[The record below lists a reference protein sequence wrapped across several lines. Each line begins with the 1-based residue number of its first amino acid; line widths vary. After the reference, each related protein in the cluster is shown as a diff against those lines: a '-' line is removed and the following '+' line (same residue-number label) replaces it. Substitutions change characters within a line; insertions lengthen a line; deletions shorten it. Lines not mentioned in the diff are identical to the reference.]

1 MKNIYD
7 QKEQSISEEVKVDDT
22 SWTES
27 GLIVCPTA
35 VIPGSYFT
43 CTLQIDYDDNFA
55 KIGKVRSKFNYTPL
69 DEHQLVLCFFL
80 SQ

>member
-7 QKEQSISEEVKVDDT
+7 QKEQFISEEVKVDDT

-27 GLIVCPTA
+27 GLMVCPAA

-43 CTLQIDYDDNFA
+43 CTIQIDYDDGFA
-55 KIGKVRSKFNYTPL
+55 KIGMLKSLIQIYTTRW
-69 DEHQLVLCFFL
+69 QLP
-80 SQ
+80 

>member
-7 QKEQSISEEVKVDDT
+7 QKEQFISEEVKVDDT

-27 GLIVCPTA
+27 GSIVCPAA

-43 CTLQIDYDDNFA
+43 CTIQIDYDDSFA
-55 KIGKVRSKFNYTPL
+55 KIGKFKSLIQIHTTRWQMP
-69 DEHQLVLCFFL
+69 
-80 SQ
+80 